1 MLIPL
6 SAIILAIIALLVL
19 IGGLVSKFRWLVL
32 IAIFLFL
39 MAAWMI
45 LGELLTDI
53 EF

>member
-1 MLIPL
+1 MSIPT

-32 IAIFLFL
+32 ISIFLFL
-39 MAAWMI
+39 MAAWMVI
-45 LGELLTDI
+45 GEFLTDI